1 MGLLL
6 YLILLAISG
15 LIVGALARLA
25 LPGPDPMGIGTTIL
39 IGIAG
44 SFIGGLLMAL
54 LFRRNGAGIVV
65 SVLCATAIVYLIR
78 RSRGG
83 SLTDPGLGPRRR
95 RYRARGRSPAGGR
108 GRAPRPRAADA
119 AFHDGDGDA
128 HHRVEDPPLRAMRAQ
143 PPPGALRAPRTRRER
158 QMSTTTA
165 KAVA

>member
-6 YLILLAISG
+6 YLILLALSG

-44 SFIGGLLMAL
+44 SFVGGLVMAL
-54 LFRRNGAGIVV
+54 LFRRGGAGIVV
-65 SVLCATAIVYLIR
+65 SVACATLIVYVMR

-95 RYRARGRSPAGGR
+95 R
-108 GRAPRPRAADA
+108 
-119 AFHDGDGDA
+119 F
-128 HHRVEDPPLRAMRAQ
+128 
-143 PPPGALRAPRTRRER
+143 
-158 QMSTTTA
+158 
-165 KAVA
+165 